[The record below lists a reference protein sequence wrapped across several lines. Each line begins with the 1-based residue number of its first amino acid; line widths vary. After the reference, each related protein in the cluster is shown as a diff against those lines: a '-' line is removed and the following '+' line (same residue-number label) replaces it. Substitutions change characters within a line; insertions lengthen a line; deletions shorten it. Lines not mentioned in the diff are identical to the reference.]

1 MTVQKPAPIRVSKYY
16 ASKNVGSEKKERAEI
31 RQVDTSSKAKRST
44 VSFEDEREDHSSK
57 ININGRSFVTKEKAP
72 SKESYSLIFPPTP
85 PSKVLKKSCKDMQ
98 IFSCLILTKARVLAY
113 TKNAKVFIES
123 SQSDSSEDEISS
135 DQKVINVCIMS
146 YGHINYSCEI
156 R

>member
-1 MTVQKPAPIRVSKYY
+1 MKHALQPKPSVIDLTHLGDVENEIVEMTVQKPAPIRVSKYY

-85 PSKVLKKSCKDMQ
+85 PSKVLKKSCKDM
-98 IFSCLILTKARVLAY
+98 
-113 TKNAKVFIES
+113 
-123 SQSDSSEDEISS
+123 
-135 DQKVINVCIMS
+135 
-146 YGHINYSCEI
+146 
-156 R
+156 